1 MDHDEPDI
9 ADLFAPIEPSRAF
22 GVVLSEAQEVL
33 AHVRKPVDAELWGSD
48 MIGALSASAA
58 DTDDD
63 VMTDL
68 ATSLVPA
75 AEQAATPEA
84 LALLRVFEALGSPG
98 LRTSAAQAAERVIE
112 RGVPDPDWAATIGSP
127 TVGECWHYSDVGGRQ
142 ESVTMSFGYGGSEH
156 ALSVLID
163 HGRGGGGIKDAWVG
177 DATGL
182 RDKTWLAV
190 QNDPTMVFEAIDAAD
205 ARGRLERAI
214 SAGECPEKLDE
225 ADDLT
230 AHRALL
236 HARMRFLAA
245 RAADEEMEIARAAD
259 EETGAAGAAAQRA
272 ETAQVADE
280 ETEAA
285 RAAEQRPETA
295 RAADE
300 GAESEQAGEAE

>member
-22 GVVLSEAQEVL
+22 GVVLSEAQQVL
-33 AHVRKPVDAELWGSD
+33 SHVREPVDAELWGSD

-58 DTDDD
+58 DTGD
-63 VMTDL
+63 VMTEL
-68 ATSLVPA
+68 AVSLVPA
-75 AEQAATPEA
+75 AEQTATPEA
-84 LALLRVFEALGSPG
+84 LALLRIFAAIGSPG
-98 LRTSAAQAAERVIE
+98 LRASAAGAAERVIE

-127 TVGECWHYSDVGGRQ
+127 TVGECWHYSDVAGRQ
-142 ESVTMSFGYGGSEH
+142 ESVTMSFGYGSSEH

-163 HGRGGGGIKDAWVG
+163 HGRGGGIKDAWVG
-177 DATGL
+177 DAAGL
-182 RDKTWLAV
+182 LDKTWLAV
-190 QNDPTMVFEAIDAAD
+190 QNDPTMVFESIDAAD

-214 SAGECPEKLDE
+214 SAGECPEKPDE

-245 RAADEEMEIARAAD
+245 RAADEEAEAARAAD
-259 EETGAAGAAAQRA
+259 EEAQA
-272 ETAQVADE
+272 
-280 ETEAA
+280 
-285 RAAEQRPETA
+285 A

-300 GAESEQAGEAE
+300 EPEAGQAPAAEPEAAQAEEAEEPE